1 MREGIQRLVAL
12 PKPPKVSK
20 AHHFDGLVTWE
31 SNEQNEELDPGFRY
45 RASSIWR
52 LVTRDLTGA
61 ELSHCAGY
69 TPDHIHRVVQFC
81 TISQFRLWI
90 APRFSSYIV
99 HLDVLERI

>member
-31 SNEQNEELDPGFRY
+31 SSEQNGELDPGFRY

-52 LVTRDLTGA
+52 LVTRDL
-61 ELSHCAGY
+61 
-69 TPDHIHRVVQFC
+69 
-81 TISQFRLWI
+81 
-90 APRFSSYIV
+90 YIGSEDLV
-99 HLDVLERI
+99 MCRIQYRNL